1 MSLSLINPE
10 DSLEQQREKL
20 LKITAVLMQRVEQA
34 TDDSG
39 AAYAHFQRALMLEEE
54 VRARTGDL
62 EQTLEL
68 LNRSNAQLSQANEAA
83 ERARADLSNALEAVQ
98 EGFALFNAGDVM
110 VMCNS
115 RFGMHMPDIRPALRP
130 GLAFNDYVRLV
141 SQSKYLALPKG
152 ATAESWAAE
161 RKRKHT
167 ENHVNFNVRI
177 AGDSWI
183 QVSEHRTADQ
193 GTAILQTDVTDM
205 IRLERQEREKLL
217 DDQARLIRATL
228 DHINQGICIFDS
240 QHRLVGWNHRLA
252 TLLSPPMHLLRIG
265 TSFDRLFGH
274 IEQDLTFDEEQA
286 ARRIARWVRST
297 GRREALSLEVR
308 HLDRTHLDVF
318 GQEMPDKGFVIS
330 FSDVT
335 AEREAIGAL
344 SAINETLEQR
354 VLERTLALEDAL
366 QEAERAN
373 ASKSRFVAAAS
384 HDLLQP
390 LSAAKLFLSSL
401 ANMDLGAERLLVAQ
415 RAQRAL
421 DSVESI
427 LAALLDI
434 SKLDSG
440 RAAVETATFPMG
452 QILGPLRDEFQPM
465 ARQKGLDFTVIECG
479 LSVESDPAYLRR
491 ILQNLIAN
499 AIRYTESGRVLVG
512 TRRQGKDLTIQVW
525 DTGPGIPDDK
535 QDIVFREFQR
545 LEPSESS
552 GDGVGLGLAI
562 VERACA
568 LLDHPLEMYS
578 APGQGTRFFVTVPIG
593 RGRQDSRLACQ
604 AEDPDGQDTAQLIAL
619 VVENDGEVRQGMAT
633 LLESW
638 GVGVFDV
645 GDRTEALALLH
656 DIGVAPDV
664 LLVDY
669 HLDRGEN
676 GLDAVKA
683 IRARFGRVSAALLT
697 ANRSPELRK
706 ACLAQGIGF
715 LNKPIEPAALRRF
728 LNSVV
733 AQESLGHGTARRT
746 DGGSSRKAGSAATDL
761 DSPDHPPS

>member
-1 MSLSLINPE
+1 MTFSLINPN
-10 DSLEQQREKL
+10 DTLEQQREKL

-54 VRARTGDL
+54 VRARTSDL

-68 LNRSNAQLSQANEAA
+68 LNQSNAQLSQANEAA

-98 EGFALFNAGDVM
+98 EGFALFNADDVM

-115 RFGMHMPDIRPALRP
+115 RFGMHMPDIRPELRP
-130 GLAFNDYVRLV
+130 GLAFQDYVQLV
-141 SQSKYLALPKG
+141 SQSRYLALPKG
-152 ATAESWAAE
+152 ATADGWAEE
-161 RKRKHT
+161 RKRKHK

-240 QHRLVGWNHRLA
+240 QHRLVGWNHRLG

-274 IEQDLTFDEEQA
+274 IEQDLTFDKGQT
-286 ARRIARWVRST
+286 ARQITEWVRGA
-297 GRREALSLEVR
+297 GRREPLSLEAK
-308 HLDRTHLDVF
+308 HLGRTHLDVF

-335 AEREAIGAL
+335 AEREAIAAL

-354 VLERTLALEDAL
+354 VLDRTLALEDAL

-440 RAAVETATFPMG
+440 RAAVETATFPMN

-465 ARQKGLDFTVIECG
+465 ARQKGLDFQVVECG
-479 LSVESDPAYLRR
+479 LFVESDPSYLRR

-512 TRRQGKDLTIQVW
+512 TRRHGKDVTVQVW

-535 QDIVFREFQR
+535 QDLVFREFQR
-545 LEPSESS
+545 LEPLESS

-578 APGQGTRFFVTVPIG
+578 TPGEGTRFFVTVPISHG
-593 RGRQDSRLACQ
+593 LPDAQ
-604 AEDPDGQDTAQLIAL
+604 AARPAEEAEEHDTAQLIAL
-619 VVENDGEVRQGMAT
+619 VIENDSEVRRGMAT

-638 GVGVFDV
+638 GVSVFDV
-645 GDRTEALALLH
+645 GNEAEALALLQ
-656 DIGVAPDV
+656 DVGVAPDV

-669 HLDRGEN
+669 HLDHGEN
-676 GLDAVKA
+676 GLDAVNA
-683 IRARFGRVSAALLT
+683 IRDRFGMVSAALLT
-697 ANRSPELRK
+697 ANRSQELRK
-706 ACLAQGIGF
+706 TCLAQGIGF

-728 LNSVV
+728 LATLDPQDAAGPPANGV
-733 AQESLGHGTARRT
+733 AQAPGLAGTT
-746 DGGSSRKAGSAATDL
+746 
-761 DSPDHPPS
+761 PPIA

>member
-1 MSLSLINPE
+1 MSISLINPN
-10 DSLEQQREKL
+10 DSLEQQNEKL

-54 VRARTGDL
+54 VRARTSDL

-68 LNRSNAQLSQANEAA
+68 LNQSNAQLTKANEAA

-98 EGFALFNAGDVM
+98 EGFALFNADDVM

-115 RFGMHMPDIRPALRP
+115 RFGMHMPDVRPQLRA
-130 GLAFNDYVRLV
+130 GLTFHDYVRLV
-141 SQSKYLALPKG
+141 SQSQYLALPKG
-152 ATAESWAAE
+152 ETAESWAEE
-161 RKRKHT
+161 RKRKHK
-167 ENHVNFNVRI
+167 ESHVNFNVRI
-177 AGDSWI
+177 TGDSWI
-183 QVSEHRTADQ
+183 QVSEHRTADH

-240 QHRLVGWNHRLA
+240 QHRLVGWNHRLG

-265 TSFDRLFGH
+265 TSFDRLFDHLGR
-274 IEQDLTFDEEQA
+274 DLTFGSDQTA
-286 ARRIARWVRST
+286 THITDWVRAGSS
-297 GRREALSLEVR
+297 REPLSLEVKY
-308 HLDRTHLDVF
+308 LGRTHLDVF

-335 AEREAIGAL
+335 AEREAISAL

-354 VLERTLALEDAL
+354 VLDRTLALEDAL
-366 QEAERAN
+366 GEAERAN

-401 ANMDLGAERLLVAQ
+401 VNMDLGAERLLVAQ

-440 RAAVETATFPMG
+440 RAAVEIATFPMS

-465 ARQKGLDFTVIECG
+465 ARQKGLDLRVVGCNLF
-479 LSVESDPAYLRR
+479 VESDPSYLRR
-491 ILQNLIAN
+491 ILQNLMAN

-512 TRRQGKDLTIQVW
+512 ARRRGNDLTIQVW

-545 LEPSESS
+545 LEPLEGA

-578 APGQGTRFFVTVPIG
+578 TPGLGTRFFVTVPIS
-593 RGRQDSRLACQ
+593 RGLKDSRATRQ
-604 AEDPDGQDTAQLIAL
+604 AEDPEEQDHAHLIAL
-619 VVENDGEVRQGMAT
+619 VIENDGEVRQGMAT

-638 GVGVFDV
+638 GVSVFDV
-645 GDRTEALALLH
+645 GNEAEALALLQ

-669 HLDRGEN
+669 HLDHGEN
-676 GLDAVKA
+676 GLDAVNA
-683 IRARFGRVSAALLT
+683 IRSRFGMVSAALLT

-706 ACLAQGIGF
+706 TCRAQGIGF
-715 LNKPIEPAALRRF
+715 LNKPIEPSALRKF
-728 LNSVV
+728 LCAVGP
-733 AQESLGHGTARRT
+733 QETPGRSASAPSRATSLANGSTA
-746 DGGSSRKAGSAATDL
+746 AG
-761 DSPDHPPS
+761 

>member
-274 IEQDLTFDEEQA
+274 IEQDLTFGEEQA

-354 VLERTLALEDAL
+354 VLDRTLALEDAL

-479 LSVESDPAYLRR
+479 LSVASDPAYLRR

-578 APGQGTRFFVTVPIG
+578 APGQGTRFFVTVPIS
-593 RGRQDSRLACQ
+593 RGRQDSRRACQ

-638 GVGVFDV
+638 GVSVFDV

-683 IRARFGRVSAALLT
+683 IRAHFGRVSAALLT

-761 DSPDHPPS
+761 ESPDHPPS

>member
-1 MSLSLINPE
+1 MSISLINPD

-20 LKITAVLMQRVEQA
+20 LKITSVLMQRVEQA

-68 LNRSNAQLSQANEAA
+68 LNRSNAQLSEATQAA

-98 EGFALFNAGDVM
+98 EGFALFNPDDVM

-115 RFGMHMPDIRPALRP
+115 RFGMHLPDIRARLRP
-130 GLAFNDYVRLV
+130 GLTFQTYVQLV
-141 SQSKYLALPKG
+141 SRSQFLALPDG
-152 ATAESWAAE
+152 MTPDGWVEE
-161 RKRKHT
+161 RQRKHQ
-167 ENHVNFNVRI
+167 ERQANFNVRVSD
-177 AGDSWI
+177 DSWI
-183 QVSEHRTADQ
+183 QVSEYRTADH
-193 GTAILQTDVTDM
+193 GTAILQTDITDM

-240 QHRLVGWNHRLA
+240 QSRLVGWNRRLGE
-252 TLLSPPMHLLRIG
+252 LLNPPIHLLQIG
-265 TSFDRLFGH
+265 RTFDRLFDHVGC
-274 IEQDLTFDEEQA
+274 DLTFSDRGDRSQ
-286 ARRIARWVRST
+286 IPDWVRLT
-297 GRREALSLEVR
+297 GSRPALSLEVKHR
-308 HLDRTHLDVF
+308 DKTHLDVF

-330 FSDVT
+330 FTDVT
-335 AEREAIGAL
+335 AERQAIAAL
-344 SAINETLEQR
+344 SAVNETLEQR
-354 VLERTLALEDAL
+354 VLDRTLALKDAL
-366 QEAERAN
+366 GDAERAN

-401 ANMDLGAERLLVAQ
+401 TNMDLEEEPLAVAQ

-421 DSVESI
+421 NSVESI

-440 RAAVETATFPMG
+440 RAAVETAAFPIN
-452 QILGPLRDEFQPM
+452 QILGPLRDEFQPL
-465 ARQKGLDFTVIECG
+465 ARQKGLDLQVISCG
-479 LSVESDPAYLRR
+479 LLVESDPSYLRR

-499 AIRYTESGRVLVG
+499 AIRYTAAGKVLVG
-512 TRRQGKDLTIQVW
+512 TRRRGADLSIEVW

-535 QDIVFREFQR
+535 RDIVFKEFQR
-545 LEPSESS
+545 LDLRGDSRGDS

-568 LLDHPLEMYS
+568 LLDHPLS
-578 APGQGTRFFVTVPIG
+578 LHSTPGRGTGFCVTVPVSQG
-593 RGRQDSRLACQ
+593 VAAPALARPTEPT
-604 AEDPDGQDTAQLIAL
+604 EDQGMSHLIAL
-619 VVENDGEVRQGMAT
+619 VVENDGEVREGMAT

-638 GVGVFDV
+638 GVSVFDV
-645 GDRTEALALLH
+645 QGLSDASSLIE
-656 DIGVAPDV
+656 DVGVAPDV

-669 HLDRGEN
+669 HLDHDQN
-676 GLDAVKA
+676 GLDA
-683 IRARFGRVSAALLT
+683 IAALRTRYGAIPAALVT
-697 ANRSPELRK
+697 ANRSPDLHK
-706 ACLAQGIGF
+706 DCLSRGIDY
-715 LNKPIEPAALRRF
+715 LVKPIEPAGLRRF
-728 LNSVV
+728 LSTIEPQ
-733 AQESLGHGTARRT
+733 A
-746 DGGSSRKAGSAATDL
+746 SSPAG
-761 DSPDHPPS
+761 

>member
-1 MSLSLINPE
+1 MNLSLINPS
-10 DSLEQQREKL
+10 DTLEQQNEKL

-54 VRARTGDL
+54 VRARTSDL

-68 LNRSNAQLSQANEAA
+68 LNQSNAELSKATDAA

-98 EGFALFNAGDVM
+98 EGFALFNADEVM

-115 RFGMHMPDIRPALRP
+115 RFGMHMPDIRAQLRP
-130 GLAFNDYVRLV
+130 GLTFRDYVRLV
-141 SQSKYLALPKG
+141 SQSKFLALPAG
-152 ATAESWAAE
+152 ETPESWAEE
-161 RKRKHT
+161 RRRKHKQS
-167 ENHVNFNVRI
+167 HVNFNVRLG
-177 AGDSWI
+177 GDNWI
-183 QVSEHRTADQ
+183 QVSEYRMADQ

-240 QHRLVGWNHRLA
+240 QYRLVGWNRRLDE
-252 TLLSPPMHLLRIG
+252 LLNPPIHLLQIG
-265 TSFDRLFGH
+265 RTFDRLFDH
-274 IEQDLTFDEEQA
+274 ICQDLGFASPEER
-286 ARRIARWVRST
+286 ARVTDWVRRPS
-297 GRREALSLEVR
+297 GRPPLSLEVK
-308 HLDRTHLDVF
+308 HKEKTHLDVF

-330 FSDVT
+330 FTDVT
-335 AEREAIGAL
+335 AEHEAIGAL
-344 SAINETLEQR
+344 SAVNETLEQR
-354 VLERTLALEDAL
+354 VLDRTLALEDAL
-366 QEAERAN
+366 EEAERAN

-401 ANMDLGAERLLVAQ
+401 ANMDLGAERLQIAQ

-421 DSVESI
+421 KSVEAI
-427 LAALLDI
+427 LDALLDI

-440 RAAVETATFPMG
+440 RAAVEIAAFPVG

-465 ARQKGLDFTVIECG
+465 ARQKGLDFRVLDCG
-479 LSVESDPAYLRR
+479 HFVKSDPSYLRR

-499 AIRYTESGRVLVG
+499 AIRYTESGKVLVG
-512 TRRQGKDLTIQVW
+512 TRRRGTDLRFEVW
-525 DTGPGIPDDK
+525 DTGPGIPEDM
-535 QDIVFREFQR
+535 QEIVFREFQR
-545 LEPSESS
+545 LENSETS

-568 LLDHPLEMYS
+568 LLDHPLAMRS
-578 APGQGTRFFVTVPIG
+578 VPGRGTGFFVTVPISQG
-593 RGRQDSRLACQ
+593 LVLEGAERRAESPEEQDA
-604 AEDPDGQDTAQLIAL
+604 GHLIAL
-619 VVENDGEVRQGMAT
+619 VIENDAEVRRSMAT

-638 GVGVFDV
+638 GVSVFDV
-645 GDRTEALALLH
+645 QDEAEALALLQ

-669 HLDRGEN
+669 HLDHGQN
-676 GLDAVKA
+676 GLDAVNA
-683 IRARFGRVSAALLT
+683 IRARFGALPAALLT
-697 ANRSPELRK
+697 ANRSAELRK
-706 ACLAQGIGF
+706 RCDSEGIGF
-715 LNKPIEPAALRRF
+715 MNKPIDPSALLKF
-728 LNSVV
+728 LS
-733 AQESLGHGTARRT
+733 AIRPQE
-746 DGGSSRKAGSAATDL
+746 AGL
-761 DSPDHPPS
+761 PSG